1 MIVVLLGYMAS
12 GKSTIGK
19 ILAKKLN
26 YQFMDLDA
34 YIEQKEQ
41 NSVKDIFRNKGEIYF
56 RKKESL
62 YLNELINCKEN
73 LVLSLGGG
81 TPCYGSNMEDI
92 LNTKTVTSI
101 YLKASIPTLINRL
114 QNEKDSRPLVSH
126 LKSKESLEEY
136 VGKHIFERSPFYSRS
151 HLTIST
157 DEKPENEIIEAIHS
171 MLF

>member
-1 MIVVLLGYMAS
+1 MIIILLGYMAS

-19 ILAKKLN
+19 GLAKKLN
-26 YQFMDLDA
+26 YQFRDLDA
-34 YIEQKEQ
+34 YIEQKEH
-41 NSVKDIFRNKGEIYF
+41 NSIKDIFKNRGEIYF

-62 YLNELINCKEN
+62 YLNDLINGEDN

-92 LNTKTVTSI
+92 LNTNLVTSI
-101 YLKASIPTLINRL
+101 YLKASIQTLIKRI
-114 QNEKDSRPLVSH
+114 QNEQDSRPLVSH

-136 VGKHIFERSPFYSRS
+136 IGKHIFERSPFYNRS

-157 DEKPENEIIEAIHS
+157 DEKSENEIIEVIHS